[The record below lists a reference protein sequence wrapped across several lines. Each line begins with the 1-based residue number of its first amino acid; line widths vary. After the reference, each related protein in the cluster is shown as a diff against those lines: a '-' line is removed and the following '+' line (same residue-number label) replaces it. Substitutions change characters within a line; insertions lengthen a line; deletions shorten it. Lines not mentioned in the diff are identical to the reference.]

1 MMKKMGM
8 MMVCGNSIEEL
19 ENDLAM
25 LKMAVATGATMGCGG
40 STLADV
46 EKGVAMMGGVLPH
59 NYPSDHLD
67 RYCGCN
73 CTCKAEPCYAEDED
87 DVPTVYEIL
96 EMVESGEITADEADE
111 LMREYYEGED

>member
-40 STLADV
+40 ATLADV
-46 EKGVAMMGGVLPH
+46 EKGVAMMGGNLPTTTE
-59 NYPSDHLD
+59 PTCCD
-67 RYCGCN
+67 CN
-73 CTCKAEPCYAEDED
+73 CTCKAEPYEVED
-87 DVPTVYEIL
+87 DEPPTIAEIL
-96 EMVESGEITADEADE
+96 EMVETGEIDAEEDYDLIHT
-111 LMREYYEGED
+111 YYEVDE

>member
-46 EKGVAMMGGVLPH
+46 EKGVAMMGGVLPTATE
-59 NYPSDHLD
+59 PTC
-67 RYCGCN
+67 CGCN
-73 CTCKAEPCYAEDED
+73 CTCKAEPYEVEDED

-111 LMREYYEGED
+111 LMREYYEVED

>member
-40 STLADV
+40 ATLADV

-73 CTCKAEPCYAEDED
+73 CTCKAEPYDVED
-87 DVPTVYEIL
+87 DEPPTIAEIL
-96 EMVESGEITADEADE
+96 EMVETGEIDAADAYD
-111 LMREYYEGED
+111 LIHEYYEVED

>member
-1 MMKKMGM
+1 MNKYGM

-46 EKGVAMMGGVLPH
+46 EKGVAMMGGVLPTAE
-59 NYPSDHLD
+59 PTC
-67 RYCGCN
+67 CGCN
-73 CTCKAEPCYAEDED
+73 CTCKAEPCYVEDED
-87 DVPTVYEIL
+87 EIPTIAEIL
-96 EMVESGEITADEADE
+96 EMVETGEIDAEEAYD
-111 LMREYYEGED
+111 LIHEYYEVED